1 MPLYFNVGLISKYL
15 FSELNVI
22 IQKKKSIKYAKKL
35 YPNTDIGGMGVDR

>member
-22 IQKKKSIKYAKKL
+22 IEKKSIKYAKKL
-35 YPNTDIGGMGVDR
+35 YPNTDMGGMGVDR

>member
-1 MPLYFNVGLISKYL
+1 MPIYFNVGLISKCL

-22 IQKKKSIKYAKKL
+22 IDKKTVKYAKKL